1 MSKKVITQ
9 KIRGLPKIRW
19 IPGFKKLNIDFR
31 IPDFQ
36 LPYEAPQKYLL
47 ATMIVGFIYILAG
60 GIYNLAENPIAMGS
74 TQTALVPVLKTLND
88 QFLLES
94 FIAAILITIGVSG
107 FYLIRYSTKFS
118 FDFSNSV
125 TLLIVGS
132 MIILVAVIG
141 MTIMYNYKA
150 GIS

>member
-1 MSKKVITQ
+1 MSKKVINQ
-9 KIRGLPKIRW
+9 KIRGLPKVRW
-19 IPGFKKLNIDFR
+19 VPGFKKLNIDFR

-47 ATMIVGFIYILAG
+47 VTMIVGFIYILAG

-74 TQTALVPVLKTLND
+74 TQTALVPVLKTLGD

-94 FIAAILITIGVSG
+94 FIAAILIVVGVSG
-107 FYLIRYSTKFS
+107 LYLIRYSTRFAH
-118 FDFSNSV
+118 DFTSSL
-125 TLLIVGS
+125 TLLALGS
-132 MIILVAVIG
+132 MILLVAVAGI
-141 MTIMYNYKA
+141 TLMYNYKA